1 MLIGNDKRGYY
12 NLLHTIFFIIDVKR
26 GYHNHILMR
35 YSVTGKNSVVTKT
48 LKLLF
53 FNVEGHMF

>member
-1 MLIGNDKRGYY
+1 MIKEDIIICY
-12 NLLHTIFFIIDVKR
+12 IQFFFIIEVKR
-26 GYHNHILMR
+26 GYHYHILIS